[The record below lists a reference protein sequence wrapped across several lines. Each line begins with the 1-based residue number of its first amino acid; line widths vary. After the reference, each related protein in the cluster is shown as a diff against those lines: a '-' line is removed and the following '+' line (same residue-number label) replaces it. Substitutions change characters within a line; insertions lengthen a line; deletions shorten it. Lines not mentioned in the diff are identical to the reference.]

1 VGQVNV
7 TIIDVT
13 GNKEQQA
20 TVPDDVAVRRIVAKL
35 VQMMKLPATGP
46 DGQPLSYKVVH
57 KQSGKQ
63 LTDDESLG
71 DAGVKDGD
79 VMRLQPEVT
88 AG

>member
-1 VGQVNV
+1 MGQVNV

-35 VQMMKLPATGP
+35 VEMMKLPATGH

-63 LTDDESLG
+63 LTDEESLA